1 MSSFRETHRTFVPGK
16 GNSFSSSSRQS
27 TLDRFFT
34 GAISNSNGLQREI
47 EENCGNVFCSNGN
60 NSYSDKGKGE
70 DEVRDAEGS
79 VSFVKI
85 DLEAAKTWVYPGNFI
100 LDFPKIS
107 APLFFFF
114 PSSFLAMPVSCS
126 FFLSL
131 FSSYIFGVIS
141 ACFLL
146 KILD

>member
-1 MSSFRETHRTFVPGK
+1 MSNFRETHRTFVRGK

-34 GAISNSNGLQREI
+34 GAISNSNGLQRER
-47 EENCGNVFCSNGN
+47 EENCGNGFCSNGN
-60 NSYSDKGKGE
+60 NSYSDNGECE

-100 LDFPKIS
+100 LDFPKF
-107 APLFFFF
+107 PHPFFFSS
-114 PSSFLAMPVSCS
+114 SSFLAIPVSCS
-126 FFLSL
+126 FFFLSL
-131 FSSYIFGVIS
+131 FSSYLFGVIS

-146 KILD
+146 KILG